1 MAGTL
6 EYITL
11 HGKNACADVIYLR
24 IGGRRFLVNQGGSNV
39 IQGSFKR
46 KRNAEESE
54 KM

>member
-1 MAGTL
+1 MAGMV

-11 HGKNACADVIYLR
+11 HGQNVVADVIHLR

-46 KRNAEESE
+46 TRNAEESE